1 MNSILYI
8 LFSKLIAT
16 LYVNVFFKQFV
27 KTEFRFLE
35 PTQWSGY
42 DIKLARELGK
52 KNFLYN
58 SLIYFCF
65 YWFNRQ
71 FFIIYLLVLSIGILF
86 LGIPFN

>member
-16 LYVNVFFKQFV
+16 LYVNVFWKQFIR
-27 KTEFRFLE
+27 TQFRFLE
-35 PTQWSGY
+35 PSQWSGA
-42 DIKLARELGK
+42 DITLERELGR

-58 SLIYFCF
+58 SLTYFVF

-71 FFIIYLLVLSIGILF
+71 FVIIYILLLTIGIF
-86 LGIPFN
+86 FFDIPFN

>member
-16 LYVNVFFKQFV
+16 LYVNVFWKQFV
-27 KTEFRFLE
+27 KTEFRFTE
-35 PTQWSGY
+35 INQWSAH
-42 DIKLARELGK
+42 DITLDRELGR

-58 SLIYFCF
+58 SLIYFSF

-71 FFIIYLLVLSIGILF
+71 FFIIYLLVLSIGVLF
-86 LGIPFN
+86 LGIPFS